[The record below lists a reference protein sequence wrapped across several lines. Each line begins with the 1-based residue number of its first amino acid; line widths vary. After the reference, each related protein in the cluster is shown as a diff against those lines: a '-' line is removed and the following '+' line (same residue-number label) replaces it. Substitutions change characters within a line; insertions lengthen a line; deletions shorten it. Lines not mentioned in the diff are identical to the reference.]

1 MIDVNNLSKE
11 FIIRKNKP
19 GLSGA
24 IKGIF
29 SNNKE
34 IKCAVKN
41 LNFHVNKGDIL
52 GYIGNN
58 GAGKSTTIKMMC
70 GILTPT
76 SGCCHINGI
85 IPYKNRKLNASNIGV
100 VFGQRTQLW
109 WDLPLTETFSILK
122 KIYKVNDND
131 FKKRINFLN
140 EVLDLSNFS
149 SNQVRTLS
157 LGQRMRADLAAAL
170 IHNPKVLF
178 LDEPTIGLD
187 IIVKDKIR
195 TAIKEINSRYQ
206 TTIVLTTH
214 DMHDIQ
220 SLCNRVIILND
231 GKKIYDNSIQNL
243 KTIYGNLKTIK
254 LTFDIPQ
261 DIVLIR
267 SLFSYPAIKNIWS
280 EDTSIF
286 ITFDNTKIDA
296 PTILTEFISKLHPTE
311 ISINE
316 TNVEDIVKKIYTS
329 KSVY

>member
-187 IIVKDKIR
+187 VLVKQKIR
-195 TAIKEINSRYQ
+195 DAIKLMNEKYH
-206 TTIVLTTH
+206 TTVILTTH
-214 DMHDIQ
+214 DMTDIEN
-220 SLCNRVIILND
+220 LCSRVILIDKGNI
-231 GKKIYDNSIQNL
+231 IYDGPLSNIKHKFGDLRTVEIRTKKDLDIDSLDHFDNLVTYTKNDCSISISFDND
-243 KTIYGNLKTIK
+243 KIK
-254 LTFDIPQ
+254 LET
-261 DIVLIR
+261 IVDYAFKHLE
-267 SLFSYPAIKNIWS
+267 AT
-280 EDTSIF
+280 DM
-286 ITFDNTKIDA
+286 KI
-296 PTILTEFISKLHPTE
+296 SE
-311 ISINE
+311 ISIE
-316 TNVEDIVKKIYTS
+316 QVVKSILAKEDK
-329 KSVY
+329 